1 MLGGDV
7 TCTGVRAEWSGVM
20 RTVTY
25 VRNNTIEIVDK
36 PVPEIQADEV
46 LVKITGAGLCHSD
59 LHLIEMGDD
68 NPLIGGTLGHEGAGI
83 VDKVGS
89 NMTRWKVGDP
99 VLVALVLSC
108 GECRECFAGRD
119 SQCLVASPRGAL
131 APAAPGI
138 GTPGCMA
145 EYIAVKSH
153 HLDPLGDL
161 DPASAAPLADAA
173 LTPMHAINTVRP
185 WLTGDAT
192 VVVLGLGGL
201 GHMGLQILAA
211 TCGSRIIGID
221 TDPEKLAFAESL
233 GALALPS
240 NAAAIDRILAETDG
254 RGADV
259 VLDFVAVQPTVDIAL
274 RSIAQGGAIRFVGLA
289 GGSFTYIAGIDPS
302 IPWGVNIERPYGGD
316 RSDLHQALALAANG
330 KIHVEVTHYPLD
342 DAQRAFDDLRAGKV
356 QGRIVLVP

>member
-1 MLGGDV
+1 
-7 TCTGVRAEWSGVM
+7 M

-25 VRNNTIEIVDK
+25 VRNKTVEIVDK
-36 PVPEIQADEV
+36 PIPDIGADEV

-68 NPLIGGTLGHEGAGI
+68 NPLIGSTLGHEGAGI
-83 VDKVGS
+83 VERVGEDV
-89 NMTRWKVGDP
+89 TRWKVGDA

-108 GECRECFAGRD
+108 GECRECLAGRD

-145 EYIAVKSH
+145 EYLAVKSH
-153 HLDPLGDL
+153 HLDSLEGL
-161 DPASAAPLADAA
+161 DPATAAPLADAA
-173 LTPMHAINTVRP
+173 LTPMHSVVTVRP

-201 GHMGLQILAA
+201 GHVALQILAA
-211 TCGSRIIGID
+211 TCGSKIIALD
-221 TDPEKLAFAESL
+221 TDPEKLKYAESL
-233 GALALPS
+233 GALAIPS
-240 NAAAIDRILAETDG
+240 NGEAADRILAETGG

-259 VLDFVAVQPTVDIAL
+259 VLDYVGVQPTVDL
-274 RSIAQGGAIRFVGLA
+274 SLKVIAQGGAIRFVGL
-289 GGSFTYIAGIDPS
+289 GGGNFPYAAGIDPS
-302 IPWGVNIERPYGGD
+302 IPWGVNVERPYGGN
-316 RSDLHQALALAANG
+316 RSDLNEALALARNG
-330 KIHVEVTHYPLD
+330 KIHVEVTHYALD
-342 DAQRAFDDLRAGKV
+342 DAVQAFHDLEGGKI